1 MKLFTLKLEL
11 VTKSELNQV
20 TAALLAMA
28 TIVFVNL

>member
-28 TIVFVNL
+28 TIEFVNL